1 MGDYEFR
8 VGDPVRWFHKPVGY
22 VNGAKM
28 DEIEGTVTNIV
39 RKVTKQHYLYNVA
52 TGHVPPPTETVE
64 LLYEVTRDGDKEP
77 WPMPLKTAEEIAILH
92 SSAASNRGIRGRRK
106 ARKSIRAS
114 RRKSKASK
122 RASKKLR
129 NNE

>member
-8 VGDPVRWFHKPVGY
+8 VGDSVRWFYKPVGY

-52 TGHVPPPTETVE
+52 TGRVPPPTETVE

-77 WPMPLKTAEEIAILH
+77 WPMPLKGEEIAILH
-92 SSAASNRGIRGRRK
+92 SAASNRGIRDRRK
-106 ARKSIRAS
+106 ARNSIRKS

-122 RASKKLR
+122 KASKNLR